1 MRLLLLLSVIVYD
14 CDGEIIMPC
23 ISNPSTRTSTGTWS
37 SSLVQQQ
44 QHHHRYRQHGGGIKH
59 IGIFLL
65 IILCCCFYSVYN
77 LISSYSSKSGSMLRG
92 YQHHQQQQH
101 AIVHPMLLDN
111 KFLAPMDRIKVSSSI
126 HTNNDHHPSNT
137 IIHYTNPVITT
148 TTNPVLYYWLGG
160 IMMAAAILST
170 MLLESI
176 KSKGKSGMIVGC
188 RAATTAPTT
197 TSSTDVACELP
208 KDVYAARHAVDAIQ
222 VAPGLDL
229 ATIRKISEVNKEPDW
244 MLHFREKAFKWW
256 KAQDDNVP
264 EWGDVANRM
273 PHDIRDMLQN
283 MSMFSRPQHLPSAR
297 PGVENILNMNLNDDN
312 NDSIKEGG
320 GSPAH
325 AATAAAVDAV
335 FDSLS
340 IATTRRKELY
350 DKYGIIFCSLLE
362 AARDY
367 PDLVHKYLGSVVP
380 VNDNY
385 YAALNSCVFSDGTFI
400 YIPPNVKCPIE
411 LSTYFRINN
420 TQSGQF
426 ERTLIIADT
435 NSSVSYVEGCTAAEP
450 PPPAALDYYHN
461 MRRRREPYQ
470 MHAAVVELVALDNAS
485 IKYSTAQNW
494 HAGSKVDDD
503 DDTWSGGVLNL
514 VTKRGQCRGRNSR
527 ITWTQV
533 ETGSAVTWKYPSCV
547 LLGEGSIGEFYSV
560 TLTNNA
566 QQADTGTK
574 MIHIGDNT
582 KSRIISKSISSG
594 KSSNTYRG
602 MVKFG
607 HHTQGCKNYS
617 KCDALLI
624 GDDSNNNNNT
634 IHQLTLYHY

>member
-1 MRLLLLLSVIVYD
+1 VIVYD

-385 YAALNSCVFSDGTFI
+385 YAALNSCVFSD
-400 YIPPNVKCPIE
+400 
-411 LSTYFRINN
+411 
-420 TQSGQF
+420 
-426 ERTLIIADT
+426 
-435 NSSVSYVEGCTAAEP
+435 
-450 PPPAALDYYHN
+450 
-461 MRRRREPYQ
+461 
-470 MHAAVVELVALDNAS
+470 DNAS

-514 VTKRGQCRGRNSR
+514 VTKRGQCR
-527 ITWTQV
+527 
-533 ETGSAVTWKYPSCV
+533 
-547 LLGEGSIGEFYSV
+547 V

-582 KSRIISKSISSG
+582 KSISSTLPVLQTSG
-594 KSSNTYRG
+594 VDSDGADDVDY
-602 MVKFG
+602 G
-607 HHTQGCKNYS
+607 HHDGQVIEHEASTSRVSADQLQYLMSRGLQES
-617 KCDALLI
+617 DVLSLLLV
-624 GDDSNNNNNT
+624 GFCEDVFTELPLEFAEEASAMLKERLRGT
-634 IHQLTLYHY
+634 VG